1 MQITYV
7 DNLHSRVGGTR
18 KGYRVVNVYVNARK
32 IGCLFYI
39 STKVISMYKVHAFL
53 YVDNSSLKS
62 CQSIFQFTNIFDFLV
77 FMAKGRN

>member
-18 KGYRVVNVYVNARK
+18 KGYRVVNMYVNARK

-39 STKVISMYKVHAFL
+39 MYISNK
-53 YVDNSSLKS
+53 YV
-62 CQSIFQFTNIFDFLV
+62 
-77 FMAKGRN
+77 

>member
-18 KGYRVVNVYVNARK
+18 KGYRVVNTKYVFNIVNARK

-39 STKVISMYKVHAFL
+39 ST
-53 YVDNSSLKS
+53 
-62 CQSIFQFTNIFDFLV
+62 
-77 FMAKGRN
+77 